1 MTAADYC
8 RFFYSVPNTKEYSMT
23 EENQTLA
30 QRKEKAESLASLG
43 VNLYSNEFKPGNTA
57 AELLPKGENLAPQ
70 EKEAGEAFYSIAG
83 RVMAMRKFGKAAFCT
98 VADKTGRIQLYIK
111 KDIVGENVFETFKKW
126 DIGDIVGVEGILF
139 KTKVGELSIQARK
152 IVMISK
158 SLRPLP
164 DKWHGLSDV
173 ETRYRQRYVDLI
185 VTPESRDTFQKR
197 VEIIKLVREF
207 LINHDY
213 MEVETPMMQPIPGGA
228 TAKPFQTY
236 HNALNMQLYL
246 RIAPELYL
254 KRLLVGGFERVFEI
268 NRNFRNEGLSTRH
281 NPEFTMLEFYQ
292 AYATYEDLI
301 ELTEEMISSI
311 CEKIH
316 GTMQI
321 TYQDTEVD
329 LTPPWRKLTMDE
341 ALIEVAGI
349 DGDLLKDDAE
359 VMALAR
365 KNGIEL
371 DEHAGPGKAKTE
383 LFELLVEEKLVNP
396 TFITSYP
403 TEVSPLARRNEKNPE
418 VTDRFE
424 LFITGRELAN
434 GFSELNDPI
443 DQLRRFEKQI
453 EDRGDDEEIHPE
465 LDKDFIRALEYGMPS
480 AAGEGIGIDR
490 LVMLLTDAPSIR
502 DVILFP
508 HLKQETAQ
516 QADEQ

>member
-1 MTAADYC
+1 M
-8 RFFYSVPNTKEYSMT
+8 S
-23 EENQTLA
+23 EENQTLL
-30 QRKEKAESLASLG
+30 QRKEKAESLADLG
-43 VNLYSNEFKPGNTA
+43 VKLYINTFKPANA
-57 AELLPKGENLAPQ
+57 IVELLPTGVTL
-70 EKEAGEAFYSIAG
+70 EAQDTDPSGFVFSVAG
-83 RVMAMRKFGKAAFCT
+83 RIMAMRKFGKAAFCT
-98 VADKTGRIQLYIK
+98 IADSSGQIQAYVKL
-111 KDIVGENVFETFKKW
+111 DILGEAVFETFKKW
-126 DIGDIVGVEGILF
+126 DIGDIVGISGTLF
-139 KTKVGELSIQARK
+139 KTKVGELSIQAAT

-185 VTPESRDTFQKR
+185 VTPETREIFRKR
-197 VEIIKLVREF
+197 VEIIRLVREH
-207 LINHDY
+207 LNNHNF

-228 TAKPFQTY
+228 TAKPFKTH
-236 HNALNMQLYL
+236 HNALNMDLFL

-301 ELTEEMISSI
+301 TLTEEMISDI
-311 CEKIH
+311 CLKVN

-321 TYQDTEVD
+321 TYQGTEVD
-329 LTPPWRKLTMDE
+329 LTPPWTKLTMDE
-341 ALIEVAGI
+341 ALIQVAGI
-349 DGDLLKDDAE
+349 DPVILADGGKIL
-359 VMALAR
+359 ALAQE
-365 KNGIEL
+365 KGCNL
-371 DEHAGPGKAKTE
+371 DNSAGPGKAKTE
-383 LFELLVEEKLVNP
+383 LFELLVEEKLINP

-403 TEVSPLARRNEKNPE
+403 TEVSPLARRNEEDPT

-434 GFSELNDPI
+434 GFSELNDPR
-443 DQLRRFEKQI
+443 DQLARFEQQI
-453 EDRGDDEEIHPE
+453 ANRGDDDEIHPE
-465 LDKDFIRALEYGMPS
+465 LDADYIRALEYGMPS

-508 HLKQETAQ
+508 HLKPETGLQLEKGDSSTGKAS
-516 QADEQ
+516 